1 VIKIALKG
9 FILMLLLVF
18 NLFSQANL
26 LTNPGAETGSMSSW
40 VVTANGGDG
49 WLVGSGGLPK
59 SGTNY
64 FATSYAWDVMNQKVD
79 ILAKGYTANQLDN
92 NKPEIIFSQWL
103 STPYQNGSY
112 FLTFKLL
119 AADGITVLNS
129 HSIGTQAAPINR
141 DAAEDWIEQT
151 YTFKNYSSGVR
162 YSVIEV
168 GGKDRSFWSGHYGP
182 KFDDASIIV
191 NAQIDNTPPAA
202 PKNFIAKTGILGGV
216 SFSWSGNTEPDF
228 KQYSLYFKQVSAP
241 VYTYAGG
248 VMPKD
253 TILNLGKNV
262 SGNTYLQNGIA
273 YAWYVTAVDSNSNG
287 SLPSDVSIMISDSE
301 APPIPT
307 NFTIIQSKTQL
318 KTYNFKWT
326 SNATTGADK
335 LYQNAVYSGMDT
347 PDFPIIILPPNVTEF
362 TSGKHPFKYYY
373 AIAAVDSF
381 MNTSQLSNIVQLFDL
396 DTLADVPKNPK
407 VYPIAQAKIN
417 LTWELPTSTDKFLKY
432 KIYENGNLK
441 YNINN
446 VNDLSMIINGV
457 DKQNYSFTISH
468 QDSFLNESPTTNA
481 VSITAD
487 GTAPNKP
494 LNFKLNSIGKKFIKI
509 EWTQV
514 TENDMAS
521 IKLYRDNIL
530 YKTLAKESIGFQD
543 TLVVDAVVYKY
554 QVSSMDIPGNESE
567 LTNPIHASPD
577 GISPVKPVG
586 LNVSFSNNKASLS
599 WDKNQETDIRY
610 YKLYYSTDVNLPK
623 LKDSTSNTS
632 INVLNLE
639 NNKTYYFKLKAED
652 SVGNI
657 SDYSSIV
664 SGFYDSIIPTAP
676 TKLNLL
682 IESRKAT
689 LSWNKSPDADIKLY
703 NVYYSG
709 NSSPDVIN
717 YSTADSSIV
726 ILNLLNNKKYFFRI
740 KAEDSTGN
748 LSDYSS
754 EISGLFDDIAPE
766 EPTGLKIL
774 VEKNQIILN
783 WNKNEEVDINYYAL
797 YYSTSSEPTELK
809 GASTDTTTSILN
821 LDNNIKYYFRL
832 KAHDLTGNVSSYSE
846 TVSGLY
852 DSSPPKKVSG
862 LVISPGNTQ
871 IYLKWLQNEE
881 DDLQS
886 YELYTSSTD
895 TTYVLDKDK
904 ESFLFNSLSN
914 DIEYTFS
921 IIAIDTAGNK
931 SDTVFIVAT
940 PQCSLEV
947 DLEIAASQVVN
958 YPNPSNPNTII
969 QFKLPN
975 TEFTTITVYDIL
987 GRELVVLY
995 QDIAEKN
1002 KTYNVRFIGSYYPT
1016 GLYFY
1021 VVKQNKLT
1029 IVKKLM
1035 IVK

>member
-1 VIKIALKG
+1 MIKIALKG

-40 VVTANGGDG
+40 AVTANGGDG
-49 WLVGSGGLPK
+49 WLAGSGGLPK

-92 NKPEIIFSQWL
+92 NKPEIIFSQWI

-168 GGKDRSFWSGHYGP
+168 GGKDRSFWLGHYGT

-347 PDFPIIILPPNVTEF
+347 PDFPIIILPSNVTEF
-362 TSGKHPFKYYY
+362 TSGKQPFKYYY

-577 GISPVKPVG
+577 GI
-586 LNVSFSNNKASLS
+586 A
-599 WDKNQETDIRY
+599 
-610 YKLYYSTDVNLPK
+610 
-623 LKDSTSNTS
+623 
-632 INVLNLE
+632 
-639 NNKTYYFKLKAED
+639 
-652 SVGNI
+652 
-657 SDYSSIV
+657 
-664 SGFYDSIIPTAP
+664 PTAP

-682 IESRKAT
+682 IESQKAT

-717 YSTADSSIV
+717 YSTAESSIV

-797 YYSTSSEPTELK
+797 YYSTSSEPTEFK
-809 GASTDTTTSILN
+809 GISTDTTTSILN